1 MVVDASNADK
11 QIECCTNE
19 NHDAMNDYATTDH
32 SESAIGKAQ
41 MPR

>member
-19 NHDAMNDYATTDH
+19 KHDAMNDYATTDRI
-32 SESAIGKAQ
+32 EIAISKA
-41 MPR
+41 